1 LKVVSNSTPLIY
13 LAKINHL
20 DLLEKV
26 YDQIYIPTSVYEET
40 VVRGLEKKFLDADII
55 KNAVDRRTIEV
66 KELTSE
72 QKAEAK
78 RLTQFANIDR
88 GEAEAMVL
96 AKHLNLELMIDDVVA
111 QGVARTLGL
120 DTYWTTS
127 FIIRLVSKKLL
138 SRKEARKVIEDLVS
152 SGYRI
157 SEEVL
162 IEILKVLS

>member
-1 LKVVSNSTPLIY
+1 MKAISNSTPLIY

-40 VVRGLEKKFLDADII
+40 VVRGLEKKFLDAGII
-55 KNAVDRRTIEV
+55 KNAVEKGTIEV

-72 QKAEAK
+72 QKAEAE
-78 RLTQFANIDR
+78 RLTQFANIGG
-88 GEAEAMVL
+88 GEAEAIVL
-96 AKHLNLELMIDDVVA
+96 AKHLNLELIIDDVVA

-120 DTYWTTS
+120 DTHWTTS

-138 SRKEARKVIEDLVS
+138 SRKEARKMIEDLVS

>member
-1 LKVVSNSTPLIY
+1 MEAVLNSTPLIY

-20 DLLEKV
+20 DLLGKV

-40 VVRGLEKKFLDADII
+40 VLRGLEKKFLDAKFI
-55 KNAVDRRTIEV
+55 KKAVDKGTIEV
-66 KELTSE
+66 RELTSE

-78 RLTQFANIDR
+78 RLTQFANMGG
-88 GEAEAMVL
+88 GEAEAIVL
-96 AKHLNLELMIDDVVA
+96 AKHLNIELIIDDVIA

-120 DTYWTTS
+120 DAHWTTS
-127 FIIRLVSKKLL
+127 FVIRLVSKKLV
-138 SRKEARKVIEDLVS
+138 SREDARKVIEDLVS